1 MRLEEDDLLSEIMA
15 EEASEHAFLAD
26 VMGEPP
32 TLSMPPTRLNGR
44 RTPPSPPASKGGCWD
59 EVLRLGA
66 SRRELGGVVARRLD
80 RCAAQAKAALKEATS
95 SDELRAALHGVG
107 LAAQAAGDAER
118 ERRALEDESDAI
130 FARLGRPVDGDVDG
144 DGAWAGREQLTAAR
158 ERRGAAASR
167 HSYE

>member
-80 RCAAQAKAALKEATS
+80 RAPRKPKPL
-95 SDELRAALHGVG
+95 
-107 LAAQAAGDAER
+107 
-118 ERRALEDESDAI
+118 
-130 FARLGRPVDGDVDG
+130 
-144 DGAWAGREQLTAAR
+144 
-158 ERRGAAASR
+158 
-167 HSYE
+167 

>member
-66 SRRELGGVVARRLD
+66 SRRELGGV
-80 RCAAQAKAALKEATS
+80 
-95 SDELRAALHGVG
+95 
-107 LAAQAAGDAER
+107 AAGDAER

-130 FARLGRPVDGDVDG
+130 FARLGRPVDGDG
-144 DGAWAGREQLTAAR
+144 DGGGA
-158 ERRGAAASR
+158 RGAAASN
-167 HSYE
+167 